1 MNDDKATAG
10 LVREE
15 AIAAALVKVMAER
28 GGGAFDE
35 SEIRDV
41 LRAGY
46 DAAISTM
53 TLEHGVEARTFV
65 DGPFDRLYGPLE
77 LDTAVYD
84 YHASN
89 QRHEPVARLVERHT
103 TAWATK
109 AEQPGWRDPRD
120 LPRPGSG
127 SATSA

>member
-1 MNDDKATAG
+1 MIDDQATAD
-10 LVREE
+10 VVQDA
-15 AIAAALVKVMAER
+15 AIAAALMKVMEER

-35 SEIRDV
+35 SVLRGV

-46 DAAISTM
+46 DAALSTM

-77 LDTAVYD
+77 LDTALYD

-89 QRHEPVARLVERHT
+89 QLRQPVARLVERRT
-103 TAWATK
+103 TAWSTK
-109 AEQPGWRDPRD
+109 AEQPEWRDPREID
-120 LPRPGSG
+120 RP
-127 SATSA
+127 AR